1 MILKYRLII
10 LYIILFCSFKINFC
24 IYLSSGI
31 ITLNKFLYSSRI
43 STYDEQ
49 NEIGTCSLSDGP
61 NCFFSEK
68 KYINHYLKTN
78 NEDKNSIINDEWV
91 YFYSKIQNK
100 NYETILNNLSKYTT
114 NYIDSYSE
122 KIDSDQNPQTDYLG
136 ILMTF
141 DDDTTKKNM
150 FLKKLTNIFY
160 NEKLIAD
167 FEGRLRLYDDEGLPE
182 KDEKNTKYGD
192 NYPSKLYGI
201 IESEFIT
208 ISFRGKFFICNYV
221 YIRAHDE
228 QSKLEEI
235 KFYGFLGENIKFEY
249 SYTDNKERKEK
260 WLKVFFPPE
269 VEVVDKL
276 VISGPYELI
285 IFPLLFYIKLMLMKK
300 KIIICI
306 IIKKYKNLLKMM
318 IYKKRKKYLN
328 YKNDYLFFNYKFL
341 YK

>member
-1 MILKYRLII
+1 MILKYGLMI

-100 NYETILNNLSKYTT
+100 NYEKILNNLSKYTT

-150 FLKKLTNIFY
+150 FLKKLKNIIY

-260 WLKVFFPPE
+260 WLKVFFPSE

-276 VISGPYELI
+276 VISGPYDI
-285 IFPLLFYIKLMLMKK
+285 DNISFT
-300 KIIICI
+300 
-306 IIKKYKNLLKMM
+306 
-318 IYKKRKKYLN
+318 
-328 YKNDYLFFNYKFL
+328 FL
-341 YK
+341 YKIYVAEEENYYLYNHQKVEKLIENDDL

>member
-1 MILKYRLII
+1 MI
-10 LYIILFCSFKINFC
+10 LYIILFGSFKINFC

-167 FEGRLRLYDDEGLPE
+167 FEGRLRLYDDEGLPG

-260 WLKVFFPPE
+260 WLKVFFLRKW
-269 VEVVDKL
+269 KL
-276 VISGPYELI
+276 LINWLFQDLMILI

-300 KIIICI
+300 KIIIYI
-306 IIKKYKNLLKMM
+306 IIKKWKNLLKMM
-318 IYKKRKKYLN
+318 IYKKRKN
-328 YKNDYLFFNYKFL
+328 I
-341 YK
+341 